1 MDRRT
6 FVRGVAG
13 SMAIAGGQLLLPR
26 SIRAAGLP
34 AGTVESEELYALPGK
49 QPLIKRAFRPP
60 NFETPVSYF
69 SDVITP
75 NDRFFVRWH
84 LASIPEVDPRE
95 WRLSIGGDAASSP
108 FELTLEQLQRDFE
121 QVEVVA
127 VCQCS
132 GNRRGFSDP
141 HVPGVQWGYGAMGNA
156 RWKGVRLK
164 DLLTKAGI
172 GGGAVEIALDGAD
185 RGALDATPDFVK
197 SIPAW
202 KAMDENSLV
211 AWEMNGE
218 PLPHWNG
225 GPARIVVPGWTATYW
240 MKQVVGIR
248 ALAQP
253 LSSFWMAKAYR
264 IPKGKFATVDRFT
277 SQDTAE
283 NTPITEIVVNTLVT
297 SPAEGQQ
304 VRAGT
309 PLVVRGLAWDAGY
322 GIRAVDVSTD
332 DGQTWRRADLG
343 PDAGR
348 FSFRPW
354 QYAFQP
360 SKGRHTISARASNG
374 VGGTQVQQLIFNPA
388 GYNNN
393 VIQRI
398 GVDAV

>member
-6 FVRGVAG
+6 FVRAVAG
-13 SMAIAGGQLLLPR
+13 GVAIAGGQLLLPR

-34 AGTVESEELYALPGK
+34 AGTIESEELYALPGK
-49 QPLIKRAFRPP
+49 KPLIKRAFRPP

-95 WRLSIGGDAASSP
+95 WRLSIGGDAASAP

-132 GNRRGFSDP
+132 GNRRGLSDP

-172 GGGAVEIALDGAD
+172 GGGAVEIAMDGAD

-253 LSSFWMAKAYR
+253 LSNFWMAKAYR
-264 IPKGKFATVDRFT
+264 IPNGKFPTVERFT

-297 SPAEGQQ
+297 NPAEGQQ

-309 PLVVRGLAWDAGY
+309 PLVVKGMAWDAGY
-322 GIRAVDVSTD
+322 GIRAVEVSTD
-332 DGQTWRRADLG
+332 DGQTWRRAELG
-343 PDAGR
+343 QDAGR
-348 FSFRPW
+348 FSFRQW

-374 VGGTQVQQLIFNPA
+374 VGETQVQQLIFNPA

-393 VIQRI
+393 VMQRI
-398 GVDAV
+398 GIDAV

>member
-6 FVRGVAG
+6 FVRGIAG
-13 SMAIAGGQLLLPR
+13 GMAIAGGQLLLPR
-26 SIRAAGLP
+26 SLRAAGLP
-34 AGTVESEELYALPGK
+34 SGAIESEELYALPGK

-95 WRLSIGGDAASSP
+95 WRLSIGGDAASAP

-172 GGGAVEIALDGAD
+172 GGGAVEVALDGAD

-240 MKQVVGIR
+240 MKQVVAIR

-253 LSSFWMAKAYR
+253 LSNFWMAKAYR
-264 IPKGKFATVDRFT
+264 IPTGKFPTVDRFT

-297 SPAEGQQ
+297 SPAAGQQ

-309 PLVVRGLAWDAGY
+309 PLVVKGLAWDAGY
-322 GIRAVDVSTD
+322 GIRSVDVSTD
-332 DGQTWRRADLG
+332 DGQSWRRAELG
-343 PDAGR
+343 ADPGR
-348 FSFRPW
+348 FSFRQW
-354 QYAFQP
+354 QYVFQP
-360 SKGRHTISARASNG
+360 SRGRHTISARASNG
-374 VGGTQVQQLIFNPA
+374 VGETQVQQLIFNPA

-393 VIQRI
+393 VMQRI
-398 GVDAV
+398 GIEAV

>member
-13 SMAIAGGQLLLPR
+13 GMAIAGGQLLLPR

-34 AGTVESEELYALPGK
+34 AGTIESEELYALPGK
-49 QPLIKRAFRPP
+49 KPLIKRAFRPP

-95 WRLSIGGDAASSP
+95 WRLSIGGDAASAP
-108 FELTLEQLQRDFE
+108 FDLTLEQLQRDFE

-172 GGGAVEIALDGAD
+172 GAGAVEVAMDGAD

-253 LSSFWMAKAYR
+253 LSNFWMAKAYR
-264 IPKGKFATVDRFT
+264 IPKGRFPTVDQFT
-277 SQDTAE
+277 SQDAAE

-297 SPAEGQQ
+297 NPADGQQ

-309 PLVVRGLAWDAGY
+309 PLVVKGLAWDGGY
-322 GIRAVDVSTD
+322 GIRSVDVSTD
-332 DGQTWRRADLG
+332 DGQTWRRAELG
-343 PDAGR
+343 PDPGR
-348 FSFRPW
+348 FSFRQW
-354 QYAFQP
+354 QYVFQP
-360 SKGRHTISARASNG
+360 SKGRHTISARASNA
-374 VGGTQVQQLIFNPA
+374 VGETQVQQLIFNPA

-393 VIQRI
+393 VMQRI
-398 GVDAV
+398 GIEAA